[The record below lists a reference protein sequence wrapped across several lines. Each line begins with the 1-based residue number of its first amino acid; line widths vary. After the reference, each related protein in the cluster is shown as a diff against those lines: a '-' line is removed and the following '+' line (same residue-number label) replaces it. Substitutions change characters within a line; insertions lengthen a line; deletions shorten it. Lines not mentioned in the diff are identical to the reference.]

1 MQGMDASERL
11 VDGMLFQDDV
21 GEDFALG
28 GDDCGAGVICRADL
42 SACSPMR
49 TRRDET
55 KRTCGAFQAKD
66 DERSRG
72 REDPTCGGSNV
83 GC

>member
-28 GDDCGAGVICRADL
+28 GDDRRAGVICRADL
-42 SACSPMR
+42 SASSPLR
-49 TRRDET
+49 LVVTKRSAPAELSKPRTTSGRADEKTRRAAGVT
-55 KRTCGAFQAKD
+55 
-66 DERSRG
+66 
-72 REDPTCGGSNV
+72 
-83 GC
+83 